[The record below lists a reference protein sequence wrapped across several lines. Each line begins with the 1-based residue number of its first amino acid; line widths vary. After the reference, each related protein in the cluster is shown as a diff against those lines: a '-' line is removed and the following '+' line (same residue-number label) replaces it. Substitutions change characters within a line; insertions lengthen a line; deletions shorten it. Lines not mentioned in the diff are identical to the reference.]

1 MLDWKMMKIGLI
13 KKVFFLVFPLPET
26 NVLFELSRLKLTTR
40 SAVGRKS
47 LLSDNDTNSKNT
59 VVRVSRKIYVR

>member
-26 NVLFELSRLKLTTR
+26 NVLFTWTVALEI
-40 SAVGRKS
+40 
-47 LLSDNDTNSKNT
+47 NDTKCS
-59 VVRVSRKIYVR
+59 RPQVSFEWQRHELEEHGSQSVEKDIR